1 MDQAT
6 DVVVVAEA
14 AVFQAAVA
22 VAAASLAVV
31 EVCFQADRAEVAVE
45 VIAAPEAIRLEAA
58 LLTTTSLAVA
68 IQVATVTQVAAF
80 RSCHSC
86 HF

>member
-1 MDQAT
+1 M
-6 DVVVVAEA
+6 VVAEA

-22 VAAASLAVV
+22 VAAASLVV
-31 EVCFQADRAEVAVE
+31 AEVCFQADRAEAVVE

-58 LLTTTSLAVA
+58 LLTTTPLVTA
-68 IQVATVTQVAAF
+68 IQVATDTQVVVF
-80 RSCHSC
+80 HFCHSC

>member
-1 MDQAT
+1 MDQAA
-6 DVVVVAEA
+6 DVVAVAEVAASLAVVAEA
-14 AVFQAAVA
+14 A
-22 VAAASLAVV
+22 V

-45 VIAAPEAIRLEAA
+45 VIAALEAIRLEAA
-58 LLTTTSLAVA
+58 LLTTTPLAVA
-68 IQVATVTQVAAF
+68 IQVVTVTQVAAF